1 MIYEVKFSITISL
14 HNWNTKTIKLSR
26 KFPEYVC
33 GIQVTKQMMK
43 ELILAEYPDSSVGII
58 SITEK

>member
-1 MIYEVKFSITISL
+1 MTYKVKFSITIPM
-14 HNWNTKTIKLSR
+14 HDWDTRTIKLSR

-33 GIQVTKQMMK
+33 GIRVTKQMMK

-58 SITEK
+58 SITEE

>member
-1 MIYEVKFSITISL
+1 MHDWDTR
-14 HNWNTKTIKLSR
+14 TIKLSR

-33 GIQVTKQMMK
+33 GIRVTKQMMK

-58 SITEK
+58 SITEE